1 MSYWQ
6 DKVVL
11 ITGGG
16 AGLGLRLATHFA
28 RAGAQLVLADVNQQA
43 LDHAKAALQQYSIPV
58 QDVVTDITHQDSVDR
73 LFDCVDE
80 RCGQLH
86 TLVNCAGRSGRGTV
100 LDTTP
105 ETFQAFLDL
114 NFFGTVR
121 CTRAAVP
128 RLLKTHGHLV
138 NIGSL
143 AAKMAASYLGA
154 YPVSKFAVA
163 AFTHQLRLELG
174 PQGLHVLLVC
184 PGPIARADAGRRYG
198 QQAAN
203 LPASASRPGGVR
215 IKGLDPEYL
224 ASQILRACERRK
236 PELVLPRKA
245 RLLAA
250 ILQLWP
256 SWGDRIITART
267 R

>member
-1 MSYWQ
+1 M
-6 DKVVL
+6 
-11 ITGGG
+11 
-16 AGLGLRLATHFA
+16 
-28 RAGAQLVLADVNQQA
+28 LADLNQHA
-43 LDHAKAALQQYSIPV
+43 LDRAKATLQQYPV
-58 QDVVTDITHQDSVDR
+58 AVHDVATDITDQDSVDR
-73 LFDCVDE
+73 LFATVDQ
-80 RCGQLH
+80 RCGQLDA
-86 TLVNCAGRSGRGTV
+86 LVNCAGRSGRGTV

-105 ETFQAFLDL
+105 EMFQALLDL

-121 CTRAAVP
+121 CTRAAAP
-128 RLLKTHGHLV
+128 RLLQTHGHLV

-163 AFTHQLRLELG
+163 AYTQQLRLELG

-184 PGPIARADAGRRYG
+184 PGPIARHDAGHRYAE
-198 QQAAN
+198 QSAN
-203 LPASASRPGGVR
+203 LPESASKPGGGVR
-215 IKGLDPEYL
+215 IRGLDPEYL
-224 ASQILRACERRK
+224 AAQILRACQRRK
-236 PELVLPRKA
+236 PELVLPRQV

-256 SWGDRIITART
+256 SWGERIIAART